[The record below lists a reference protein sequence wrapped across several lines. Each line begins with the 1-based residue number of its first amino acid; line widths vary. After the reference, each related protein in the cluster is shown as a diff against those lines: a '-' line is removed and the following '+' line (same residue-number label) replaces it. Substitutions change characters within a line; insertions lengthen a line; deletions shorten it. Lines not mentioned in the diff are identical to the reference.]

1 MVTGGALRMT
11 ITIPHDLEVRLRS
24 EAARQ
29 GVEPERYATRLLAE
43 RLAPPQEGQSLADL
57 FAQWTAEDHTD
68 DPAEL
73 ARRNEEFEE
82 FKRAM
87 NRNRRESEGPSAR
100 KIYPDVP

>member
-1 MVTGGALRMT
+1 MT
-11 ITIPHDLEVRLRS
+11 ITIPSDLEARLRS
-24 EAARQ
+24 EAARK

-43 RLAPPQEGQSLADL
+43 HLAPPQSSQSLADL
-57 FAQWTAEDHTD
+57 FAQWEAEDYTD

-87 NRNRRESEGPSAR
+87 NRNRRESEGPDAR
-100 KIYPDVP
+100 MIYPDVP